1 MNKPGTEVRKLHHKL
16 MVIDEQ
22 LVIAGSFNYTEPATL
37 FNDENIVVLGDLD
50 ATGAESIQNQKSLAT
65 YALTEINR
73 IITDLGQPV
82 A

>member
-1 MNKPGTEVRKLHHKL
+1 LHHKL

-50 ATGAESIQNQKSLAT
+50 ATGAESIQNQKSLAN

-82 A
+82 V